1 MNASATALLDPAPPV
16 RVSVSIY
23 EPIVPIAPNLGAG
36 LSGTVRNLEQPEGTM
51 LLDLIDFKWLMVG
64 EGHLV
69 DLDRLCND
77 DCYARGCLALARH
90 STSSTVRASAARA
103 MRLLGRAA

>member
-1 MNASATALLDPAPPV
+1 MNASAMALLPPAPPV
-16 RVSVSIY
+16 RVSVPGFGSV
-23 EPIVPIAPNLGAG
+23 VPVAPEL
-36 LSGTVRNLEQPEGTM
+36 PEGSQ
-51 LLDLIDFKWLMVG
+51 LLDLVDFKWLMVG

-90 STSSTVRASAARA
+90 SRSSTLRASAAR
-103 MRLLGRAA
+103 LTQFLGRAA